1 MFQKDRSGHCIEKGL
16 AEGQGLK
23 PGVYSQAGIAA
34 ILAGDTCGVDH
45 GESCRGARSGWIL
58 ICDLEVDGRERRV
71 KVFGLNN

>member
-34 ILAGDTCGVDH
+34 ILAGDSCGVDH
-45 GESCRGARSGWIL
+45 GERCRGARSGWSLNL
-58 ICDLEVDGRERRV
+58 IWRSMGEKEETRFLA
-71 KVFGLNN
+71 